1 MVPRTPLPYGRGS
14 EMPDSWIRKLGG
26 SAHRLNPLT
35 PPAIVLDPMRI
46 AVMPGDGV
54 GKEVIPQGL
63 RVLKDVSRKFGFSYT
78 TTDYPF
84 GGEHYLATGQTLPDS
99 ALKEL
104 AAHDAILFGAVGVD
118 PRGSAQIPQGILET
132 EILLKMRFEL
142 DQYVNLRPTRLLPG
156 VPTPLK
162 NAAPADIDMVI
173 VRENTEGLYC
183 GNGGFLYKDTPHEV
197 ANQIEVTTRHGVERC
212 IRYAFEYARKFNRK
226 KVTLVAKTNVLRFA
240 HSLWLRAFEEVKAE
254 YPSIATD
261 YHHVDACTMYMV
273 TKPSTYDVIVT
284 TNMFGDIITDLGAAI
299 QGGMGMAASG
309 NLNPTRQAASMF
321 EPVHGSAPDIAGK
334 NLANPIATF
343 LSVAML
349 LDFLG
354 QDKAAR
360 AVDRA
365 VQAVVADPKNHT
377 RDLGGRATTSEVGD
391 AVCAQIAS

>member
-1 MVPRTPLPYGRGS
+1 M
-14 EMPDSWIRKLGG
+14 K
-26 SAHRLNPLT
+26 
-35 PPAIVLDPMRI
+35 I

-54 GKEVIPQGL
+54 GKEVIAEGL
-63 RVLKDVSRKFGFSYT
+63 KVLAVVARKFGFKYDT
-78 TTDYPF
+78 TNYPF
-84 GGEHYLATGQTLPDS
+84 SGEYYLQTRILLPDS

-142 DQYVNLRPTRLLPG
+142 DQYVNLRPTKLLPG
-156 VPTPLK
+156 VPTPLANVK
-162 NAAPADIDMVI
+162 PGDIDMVI

-183 GNGGFLYKDTPHEV
+183 GNGGFLYKNTPSEV
-197 ANQIEVTTRHGVERC
+197 ANQIEVTTRRGVERA
-212 IRYAFEYARKFNRK
+212 IRFAFDYAKQFGRK

-240 HSLWLRAFEEVKAE
+240 HNLWLRAFEEVKAE
-254 YPSIATD
+254 YAGLETD
-261 YHHVDACTMYMV
+261 YHHVDACTMYLV
-273 TKPSTYDVIVT
+273 TKPKIYDVVVT

-334 NLANPIATF
+334 NFANPIATF
-343 LSVAML
+343 LSVAMM

-354 QDKAAR
+354 QQSAAN
-360 AVDRA
+360 AINA
-365 VQAVVADPKNHT
+365 ACQAVVADPKNHT
-377 RDLGGRATTSEVGD
+377 RDLGGTATTTQVGE
-391 AVCAQIAS
+391 AVCAKIS

>member
-1 MVPRTPLPYGRGS
+1 
-14 EMPDSWIRKLGG
+14 
-26 SAHRLNPLT
+26 
-35 PPAIVLDPMRI
+35 MRI
-46 AVMPGDGV
+46 AVMPGDGI
-54 GKEVIPQGL
+54 GKEVVPEGL
-63 RVLKDVSRKFGFSYT
+63 KVLKEVARRFNFTYT

-84 GGEHYLATGQTLPDS
+84 GGEHYLATKQTLPDS

-156 VPTPLK
+156 VPTPLAHVK
-162 NAAPADIDMVI
+162 PGDINMVI

-183 GNGGFLYKDTPHEV
+183 GNGGFLYKNTPNEV
-197 ANQIEVTTRHGVERC
+197 ANQIEVTTRHGVERA
-212 IRYAFEYARKFNRK
+212 IRYAFDYAKQFGRK

-240 HSLWLRAFEEVKAE
+240 HNLWQRAFEEVKAD
-254 YPSIATD
+254 YPGIETD

-273 TKPSTYDVIVT
+273 TKPKIYDVIVT

-334 NLANPIATF
+334 GYANPIATF
-343 LSVAML
+343 LSVAMM

-354 QDKAAR
+354 KADAAR
-360 AVDRA
+360 TIYRA
-365 VQAVVADPKNHT
+365 CQEVVADPKNHT
-377 RDLGGRATTSEVGD
+377 RDLGGTASTQAVGE
-391 AVCAQIAS
+391 AVVARL

>member
-1 MVPRTPLPYGRGS
+1 M
-14 EMPDSWIRKLGG
+14 K
-26 SAHRLNPLT
+26 
-35 PPAIVLDPMRI
+35 I

-54 GKEVIPQGL
+54 GNEVIPAGL
-63 RVLKDVSRKFGFSYT
+63 VLLKEASRKFGFSYST
-78 TTDYPF
+78 TNYPF
-84 GGEHYLATGQTLPDS
+84 GGEHYLKTGQTLPDT

-142 DQYVNLRPTRLLPG
+142 DQYINLRPTRLMPG

-162 NAAPADIDMVI
+162 HAGPDDIDMVI

-183 GNGGFLYKDTPHEV
+183 GNGGFLYKNTPHEV
-197 ANQIEVTTRHGVERC
+197 ANQIEVTTRRGVERC
-212 IRYAFEYARKFNRK
+212 IRYGFEYATKFNRK

-240 HSLWLRAFEEVKAE
+240 HNLWLRAFEEVKTD
-254 YPSIATD
+254 YPGIQTD

-273 TKPSTYDVIVT
+273 TKPKTYDVIVT

-299 QGGMGMAASG
+299 QGGMGMAASA
-309 NLNPTRQAASMF
+309 NLNPTRQAASMY

-349 LDFLG
+349 LEFLE
-354 QDKAAR
+354 QPKAA
-360 AVDRA
+360 AA
-365 VQAVVADPKNHT
+365 INQAIKQVVADPKNHT
-377 RDLGGRATTSEVGD
+377 RDLGGTANTTQVTE
-391 AVCAQIAS
+391 AVCQALGKAAG

>member
-1 MVPRTPLPYGRGS
+1 M
-14 EMPDSWIRKLGG
+14 K
-26 SAHRLNPLT
+26 
-35 PPAIVLDPMRI
+35 I

-54 GKEVIPQGL
+54 GKEVVPAGL
-63 RVLKDVSRKFGFSYT
+63 LVLKEVARKFNFTYT

-84 GGEHYLATGQTLPDS
+84 GGEHYLKTGQTLPDS

-118 PRGSAQIPQGILET
+118 PRGSANIPQGILEA

-162 NAAPADIDMVI
+162 NAGPDDINMVI

-183 GNGGFLYKDTPHEV
+183 GNGGFLYKNTPHEV

-212 IRYAFEYARKFNRK
+212 IRYAFEYARQFNRK

-240 HSLWLRAFEEVKAE
+240 HNLWIRAFEEIKRDYSGIE
-254 YPSIATD
+254 TD

-273 TKPSTYDVIVT
+273 TKPKIYDVIVT

-309 NLNPTRQAASMF
+309 NLNPSRQAASMF

-334 NLANPIATF
+334 GFANPIATF
-343 LSVAML
+343 LSVAMM

-354 QDKAAR
+354 QPKAAT
-360 AVDRA
+360 AIN
-365 VQAVVADPKNHT
+365 QACRVTVAEAKNHT
-377 RDLGGRATTSEVGD
+377 RDLGGTASTSQVTE
-391 AVCAQIAS
+391 AVIAAMA

>member
-1 MVPRTPLPYGRGS
+1 M
-14 EMPDSWIRKLGG
+14 K
-26 SAHRLNPLT
+26 
-35 PPAIVLDPMRI
+35 I

-54 GKEVIPQGL
+54 GKEVVPAGL
-63 RVLKDVSRKFGFSYT
+63 SILQHVARKFNFKYS

-84 GGEHYLATGQTLPDS
+84 GGEHYLKTGQTLPDS

-142 DQYVNLRPTRLLPG
+142 DQYINLRPTRLLPG
-156 VPTPLK
+156 VPTPIRAGPDDV
-162 NAAPADIDMVI
+162 NMVI
-173 VRENTEGLYC
+173 VRENTEGLYA

-212 IRYAFEYARKFNRK
+212 IRYAFEYAKKFNRK

-240 HSLWLRAFEEVKAE
+240 HNLWLRAFEQVKAE
-254 YPSIATD
+254 YPAIQTD

-273 TKPSTYDVIVT
+273 TKPKIYDVIVT

-299 QGGMGMAASG
+299 QGGMGMAGSA

-334 NLANPIATF
+334 NFANPIATF
-343 LSVAML
+343 LSIAMML
-349 LDFLG
+349 EFLN
-354 QDKAAR
+354 QPQAAA
-360 AVDRA
+360 AVNDACR
-365 VQAVVADPKNHT
+365 AVVADAKNHT
-377 RDLGGRATTSEVGD
+377 RDLGGTASTSQVTEAMLAKIG
-391 AVCAQIAS
+391 

>member
-1 MVPRTPLPYGRGS
+1 M
-14 EMPDSWIRKLGG
+14 K
-26 SAHRLNPLT
+26 
-35 PPAIVLDPMRI
+35 I

-54 GKEVIPQGL
+54 GKEVVPEGL
-63 RVLKDVSRKFGFSYT
+63 KVLKEASRKFGFTYS

-84 GGEHYLATGQTLPDS
+84 GGEYYLEKKITLPDS

-118 PRGSAQIPQGILET
+118 PRGSSQIPQGILET

-142 DQYVNLRPTRLLPG
+142 DQYINLRPTRLLPG

-162 NAAPADIDMVI
+162 NAGPNDIDMII
-173 VRENTEGLYC
+173 VRENTEGLYA
-183 GNGGFLYKDTPHEV
+183 GNGGFLYKNTPHEV
-197 ANQIEVTTRHGVERC
+197 ANQIEVTTRHGVERA
-212 IRYAFEYARKFNRK
+212 IRYAFEYAKQFGRK

-240 HSLWLRAFEEVKAE
+240 HNLWLRAFEEVKAE
-254 YPSIATD
+254 YPQIATD

-273 TKPSTYDVIVT
+273 TKPQIYDVIVT

-309 NLNPTRQAASMF
+309 NLNPTRQTASMF

-334 NLANPIATF
+334 GYANPIATF
-343 LSVAML
+343 LSVAMM

-354 QDKAAR
+354 QSKAA
-360 AVDRA
+360 AA
-365 VQAVVADPKNHT
+365 IQKACQEVVADKKNHT
-377 RDLGGRATTSEVGD
+377 RDLGGTANTHDVGD
-391 AVCAQIAS
+391 AVCAKIAG

>member
-1 MVPRTPLPYGRGS
+1 M
-14 EMPDSWIRKLGG
+14 K
-26 SAHRLNPLT
+26 
-35 PPAIVLDPMRI
+35 I

-54 GKEVIPQGL
+54 GKEVIPEGL
-63 RVLKDVSRKFGFSYT
+63 KVLKAAARKFGFTYS

-84 GGEHYLATGQTLPDS
+84 GGEYYLEKKITLPDS

-118 PRGSAQIPQGILET
+118 PRGSAQIPQGILEA

-142 DQYVNLRPTRLLPG
+142 DQYINLRPTRLLPG

-162 NAAPADIDMVI
+162 NAKPQDIDMVI

-183 GNGGFLYKDTPHEV
+183 QNGGFLYKNTPHEV
-197 ANQIEVTTRHGVERC
+197 ANQIEVTTRRGVERA
-212 IRYAFEYARKFNRK
+212 IRYAFEYAKQFNRK

-240 HSLWLRAFEEVKAE
+240 HNLWQRAFDAVQAE
-254 YPSIATD
+254 YPGITTD

-273 TKPSTYDVIVT
+273 TKPQIYDVIVT

-334 NLANPIATF
+334 GFANPIATF

-349 LDFLG
+349 LDFLN
-354 QDKAAR
+354 QPEAANSINR
-360 AVDRA
+360 AC
-365 VQAVVADPKNHT
+365 QSVVADPKNHT
-377 RDLGGRATTSEVGD
+377 RDLGGTASTSQVGD
-391 AVCAQIAS
+391 AVVAAMA

>member
-1 MVPRTPLPYGRGS
+1 M
-14 EMPDSWIRKLGG
+14 K
-26 SAHRLNPLT
+26 
-35 PPAIVLDPMRI
+35 I

-54 GKEVIPQGL
+54 GKEVVPEGL
-63 RVLKDVSRKFGFSYT
+63 KVLKEASRKFGFTYS

-84 GGEHYLATGQTLPDS
+84 GGEYYLEKKITLPDS
-99 ALKEL
+99 SLKEL

-142 DQYVNLRPTRLLPG
+142 DQYINLRPTRLLPG

-162 NAAPADIDMVI
+162 NARPSDIDMII

-183 GNGGFLYKDTPHEV
+183 QNGGFLYKGTKHEV
-197 ANQIEVTTRHGVERC
+197 ANQIEVTTRHGVERA
-212 IRYAFEYARKFNRK
+212 IRYAFDYAKQFGRK
-226 KVTLVAKTNVLRFA
+226 KVTLVAKTNVLRYA
-240 HSLWLRAFEEVKAE
+240 HNLWLRAFEEIKAE
-254 YPSIATD
+254 YPNIATD
-261 YHHVDACTMYMV
+261 YNHVDACTMYMV
-273 TKPSTYDVIVT
+273 TKPQIYDVIVT

-334 NLANPIATF
+334 GYANPIATF

-354 QDKAAR
+354 QPKAAESINK
-360 AVDRA
+360 AC
-365 VQAVVADPKNHT
+365 QKVVADAKNHT
-377 RDLGGRATTSEVGD
+377 RDLGGTASTSAVGD
-391 AVCAQIAS
+391 AVVAAME